1 MNDNL
6 RSAQQQLL
14 QEIDG
19 SISDK
24 SILKVLSKVPRQ
36 MFVPRKYY
44 YSAYENVPLPIGDD
58 QTISQ
63 PLIVCIMIELLELK
77 QLLLMKTN
85 IVFTKQ
91 TSYFL
96 MKIIGFL
103 KQNSYFS

>member
-44 YSAYENVPLPIGDD
+44 YSAYENVQKYDWKHVGKLYLNLYND
-58 QTISQ
+58 
-63 PLIVCIMIELLELK
+63 LLK
-77 QLLLMKTN
+77 
-85 IVFTKQ
+85 
-91 TSYFL
+91 S
-96 MKIIGFL
+96 
-103 KQNSYFS
+103 